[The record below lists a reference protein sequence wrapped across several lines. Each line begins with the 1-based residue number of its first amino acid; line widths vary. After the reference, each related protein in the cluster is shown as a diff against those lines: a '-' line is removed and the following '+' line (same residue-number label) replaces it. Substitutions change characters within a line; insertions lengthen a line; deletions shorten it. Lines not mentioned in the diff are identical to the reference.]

1 MTRESAG
8 VVAVVD
14 DDHAV
19 LDSLKFLLE
28 VVGYRVVTYASARAF
43 LDNRGSVPS
52 CLIIDHHMPVMT
64 GLELAQKLREE
75 KSDIPIL
82 LITGAPS
89 PAIVIRAAEL
99 GIERVLEKPPDED
112 DLLAFV
118 NKHL

>member
-28 VVGYRVVTYASARAF
+28 VVGYKVVTYASAKAF
-43 LDNRGSVPS
+43 LDDHETGPA

-75 KSDIPIL
+75 KIDVPIL

-99 GIERVLEKPPDED
+99 GIERVLEKPPDEE
-112 DLLAFV
+112 DLLQFV

>member
-28 VVGYRVVTYASARAF
+28 VVGYKVVTYASAQAF
-43 LDNRGSVPS
+43 LDDRETGPA
-52 CLIIDHHMPVMT
+52 CLIIDHHMPAMT
-64 GLELAQKLREE
+64 GLELAQKLRDG
-75 KSDIPIL
+75 KSDVPIL

-99 GIERVLEKPPDED
+99 GIERVLEKPPDEE
-112 DLLAFV
+112 DLLEFV

>member
-1 MTRESAG
+1 
-8 VVAVVD
+8 
-14 DDHAV
+14 
-19 LDSLKFLLE
+19 
-28 VVGYRVVTYASARAF
+28 
-43 LDNRGSVPS
+43 
-52 CLIIDHHMPVMT
+52 MPVMT

-82 LITGAPS
+82 LSTGAPS